1 MPLAFFYETKNK
13 LEEFYKIIIKIKIYL
28 NKDIVI
34 MLNFIYKVVDW
45 YKFIMNN
52 IKGFIKMYTI

>member
-34 MLNFIYKVVDW
+34 MLNFIYKVVD
-45 YKFIMNN
+45 
-52 IKGFIKMYTI
+52 

>member
-13 LEEFYKIIIKIKIYL
+13 LEKFYKKIIKIKIYL
-28 NKDIVI
+28 NKHLII
-34 MLNFIYKVVDW
+34 MLNFIYKVVNW

-52 IKGFIKMYTI
+52 IKDFMKMYTI